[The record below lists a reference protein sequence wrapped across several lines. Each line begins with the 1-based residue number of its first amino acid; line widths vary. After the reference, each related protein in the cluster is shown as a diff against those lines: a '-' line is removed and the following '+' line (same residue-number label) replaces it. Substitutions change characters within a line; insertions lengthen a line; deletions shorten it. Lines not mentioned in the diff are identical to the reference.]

1 MLSDLTNLDDK
12 MRSRLEWSDLK
23 VLRSILLIIDTQNWQ
38 MFQANKHSESEDGDD
53 PKLCEIQEAAITI
66 TEMFRMPL
74 EAQGA
79 DLSGILDETEDAVL
93 FARSIQK
100 DSYKRIWY
108 LLDVAPDAV
117 KWKNLLLITDLLFSL
132 PFSTAK
138 VERLFS
144 MLKIMKTEKRTAP
157 SITSVNDLMEIN
169 TEGSSLSNFNAEA
182 AVSLWWD
189 DCANTRRINQH
200 PRKKYKKSKSA
211 DEKGHHSGSDSGSE
225 LEKQALALDVW
236 DSWFED
242 SISEVDNFDAE
253 NSHMNAQLH

>member
-1 MLSDLTNLDDK
+1 
-12 MRSRLEWSDLK
+12 
-23 VLRSILLIIDTQNWQ
+23 
-38 MFQANKHSESEDGDD
+38 
-53 PKLCEIQEAAITI
+53 
-66 TEMFRMPL
+66 MFRMPL

-93 FARSIQK
+93 FARSNLSIQK
-100 DSYKRIWY
+100 HSYKRIWY

-117 KWKNLLLITDLLFSL
+117 KWKNLLLITELLFSL

-144 MLKIMKTEKRTAP
+144 MLKIMKTEKRTAL

-169 TEGSSLSNFNAEA
+169 TEGPSLGNFNVEA

-189 DCANTRRINQH
+189 DCATTRRINQH

-211 DEKGHHSGSDSGSE
+211 DDKGHHSGSDSGSE
-225 LEKQALALDVW
+225 LEKEDLALDVW
-236 DSWFED
+236 DSWFEDED

-253 NSHMNAQLH
+253 NSDSEASDEDDSHMNAQLH